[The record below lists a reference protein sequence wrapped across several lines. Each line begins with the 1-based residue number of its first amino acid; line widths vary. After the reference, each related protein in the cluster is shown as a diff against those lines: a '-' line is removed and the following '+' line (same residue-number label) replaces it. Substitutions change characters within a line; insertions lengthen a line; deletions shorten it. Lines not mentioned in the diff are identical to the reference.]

1 MKYLLFIFS
10 LTTAIHS
17 LGQKFDL
24 KIDSVI
30 NLEIEKKIDRQILEI
45 GYTKLVC
52 VNYGISS
59 TAYLFWKEGE
69 KTYIQ
74 KFKDSEYD
82 KVDVRRFKP
91 VAFVDSVF
99 FLFFKINDH
108 QLTTEEVKPFQYQTD
123 RTIATSHSCFR
134 HFRLFTGDIVFNKY
148 FDFFDL
154 QEFDAEQID
163 YSKLSRERIEELRQ
177 MNWEV
182 DTLYKNVPRR
192 NINYKGNTE
201 LKLTEWDLILSKF
214 IEKIESMNQF
224 VEIRN

>member
-1 MKYLLFIFS
+1 MKYLLLIFS

-30 NLEIEKKIDRQILEI
+30 NLEIKKKINRQILEI

-52 VNYGISS
+52 VNYGIRS
-59 TAYLFWKEGE
+59 TAYLFWKDGD
-69 KTYIQ
+69 KSSIQ

-82 KVDVRRFKP
+82 KIDVRRFKP
-91 VAFVDSVF
+91 IAFVDSVF
-99 FLFFKINDH
+99 FPFFKVNGD
-108 QLTTEEVKPFQYQTD
+108 QLTTEEVKSFQYQTD
-123 RTIATSHSCFR
+123 RTIVTSHSCFR
-134 HFRLFTGDIVFNKY
+134 HFRLFTGDIVFSKY

-163 YSKLSRERIEELRQ
+163 NSKLSRERIEELRQ

-182 DTLYKNVPRR
+182 DTLYKNVPQR

-201 LKLTEWDLILSKF
+201 LKITEWDLILSKF
-214 IEKIESMNQF
+214 IEKMESTNQF
-224 VEIRN
+224 VEIKN

>member
-10 LTTAIHS
+10 LITAIPS

-24 KIDSVI
+24 KIDSII
-30 NLEIEKKIDRQILEI
+30 NLEIRKKINRQIHEI
-45 GYTKLVC
+45 GYTKLAC
-52 VNYGISS
+52 VSYGISS

-82 KVDVRRFKP
+82 KIDVRRFKP
-91 VAFVDSVF
+91 IAFVDSVF
-99 FLFFKINDH
+99 FLFFKVNGD
-108 QLTTEEVKPFQYQTD
+108 QLTTEEVKSFQYKAD
-123 RTIATSHSCFR
+123 RIVVSSHSCFR
-134 HFRLFTGDIVFNKY
+134 HFRLYTGDIIFSKY

-163 YSKLSRERIEELRQ
+163 NSKLSRERIEEFRL

-182 DTLYKNVPRR
+182 DTLYKNVPQR
-192 NINYKGNTE
+192 NINYEFNTD
-201 LKLTEWDLILSKF
+201 LKITEWDLILSVF
-214 IEKIESMNQF
+214 IEKMESTNQF
-224 VEIRN
+224 IEIKN